1 MQHLSLCSTKKNS
14 PFPSSKT
21 SHFQN
26 EAKCKTFLVK
36 IPEFYLHWNKKHFHK
51 YGFALSL
58 ALKQRLGATQMETN
72 ALNPLRGGGGHVLV
86 SYWVLLFVILVSWK

>member
-1 MQHLSLCSTKKNS
+1 MQHSSLCSKKNS
-14 PFPSSKT
+14 LFLSSKT

-36 IPEFYLHWNKKHFHK
+36 IIEFYLHWNKNHFHK

-58 ALKQRLGATQMETN
+58 ALKQRIGATHKWFIDGDQCSE
-72 ALNPLRGGGGHVLV
+72 LLGGGGGYFLV
-86 SYWVLLFVILVSWK
+86 GYWPHRPYT